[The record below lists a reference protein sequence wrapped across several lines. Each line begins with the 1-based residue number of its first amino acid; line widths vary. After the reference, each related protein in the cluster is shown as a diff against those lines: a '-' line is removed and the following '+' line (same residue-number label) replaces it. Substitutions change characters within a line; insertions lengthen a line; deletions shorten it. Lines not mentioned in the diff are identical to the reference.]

1 MSPRLKSDTSKLGA
15 EAAQEEKERAPALSR
30 PVPTPKATRAR
41 KRNPDQRE
49 MLLPITG
56 GAKSAK
62 VEPEKTGTSQQ
73 LLEAKPDRQVQP
85 PRPIGTSGGQVV
97 RSTADL
103 IAMYAAS
110 RPHRHLTL
118 VETLEY
124 LAREWEA
131 YGTIDAT
138 NMRHVYWALGAEK
151 ERASASE
158 AASTIPRATARAEV
172 KRSRIVASEPPD
184 WIEPLLC
191 KRVDKAPSGPE
202 WVHEVKFDGYRIA
215 ARIDHGSVQLLTSP
229 GEDWSDR
236 YPSIVKALEQLPV
249 ETAYIDGALCEA
261 PTEGV
266 KGFEPM
272 QPASGA
278 PAYYAFD
285 LMELDGA
292 PVHRMLLLQRKRW
305 LADVLKNSPA
315 GVFYVDY
322 DAGDVER
329 MRREAR
335 RQGLWGIVSK
345 RSDAAYEPGDNGLWV
360 KSFA

>member
-85 PRPIGTSGGQVV
+85 PDPSEPQADRSFAARPTSL
-97 RSTADL
+97 RC
-103 IAMYAAS
+103 MP
-110 RPHRHLTL
+110 RPVDRHLTL

-138 NMRHVYWALGAEK
+138 NMRHVYWALGAE
-151 ERASASE
+151 RNAPQPPRRPRRSHARPRGPRLNAAASSRPSRRIGSSRCCASASTRRQ
-158 AASTIPRATARAEV
+158 AA
-172 KRSRIVASEPPD
+172 
-184 WIEPLLC
+184 
-191 KRVDKAPSGPE
+191 E

-261 PTEGV
+261 PTEGA

-278 PAYYAFD
+278 PVYYAFD